1 MNKLEKIKRILDSEA
16 GVVIDNKLQPANRK
30 VVDNRFFLVKQ
41 NIELFENKDTNFY
54 SKLIELIAIYIDKY
68 YTKEI
73 KNFLNVVF
81 DENGELMSRDCLE
94 TNYKDVFL
102 LTMAN
107 WELAG
112 NLFDFVCSIL
122 ENNKD
127 VKINIETLNKLLNRD
142 PKLFSFTAEESYLYR
157 PLDYKKLVKIIN
169 QNKTLEKSNISI
181 DDIYRLLLDTCQLNN
196 EDVFCGLISPE
207 QFNKNHQKIDEILMC
222 CNAKA
227 FVEITNI
234 IKGNFNETFDRFSI
248 AKKRNKNRFCEGLIF
263 ELISCNINKD
273 DFDLIH
279 KILTDPELNIN
290 YNSYFM
296 DYAGGGIDLRSKIA
310 FSSNKVI
317 IKDLLSKEQN
327 IQNYYGY
334 GVYLYQLYAIIG
346 EYDKALTNFEEI
358 YNFKNDIQD
367 EESTWDKVGYAY
379 GGWGYKD
386 SLANFISKMYSS
398 FKEEGVDYSIIV
410 NLINRIINSKN
421 VKYINIEKVLTSI
434 QEVLTRDDFKLL
446 IDNLLKK
453 HNSGKLEFIMVKEHK
468 SMFTSCII
476 SIASEEEFKNSLLEL
491 NKKEKSKALILNLT
505 K

>member
-16 GVVIDNKLQPANRK
+16 GVAIDNQLQPANRK

-81 DENGELMSRDCLE
+81 DENGELMSRYCLE

-196 EDVFCGLISPE
+196 EEVFCGLISPE

-222 CNAKA
+222 CNAKV

-234 IKGNFNETFDRFSI
+234 IKRNFNEIFDRFSI

-296 DYAGGGIDLRSKIA
+296 DYAGEGIALKSKIA

-334 GVYLYQLYAIIG
+334 GVYLY
-346 EYDKALTNFEEI
+346 
-358 YNFKNDIQD
+358 
-367 EESTWDKVGYAY
+367 
-379 GGWGYKD
+379 
-386 SLANFISKMYSS
+386 
-398 FKEEGVDYSIIV
+398 
-410 NLINRIINSKN
+410 
-421 VKYINIEKVLTSI
+421 
-434 QEVLTRDDFKLL
+434 
-446 IDNLLKK
+446 
-453 HNSGKLEFIMVKEHK
+453 
-468 SMFTSCII
+468 
-476 SIASEEEFKNSLLEL
+476 
-491 NKKEKSKALILNLT
+491 
-505 K
+505 